1 VWEALPSP
9 ITPLCAQFRSARDR
23 LRGWGE
29 RSATFLDPT
38 ITYAEVREQTPP
50 LTRKDN
56 QKQLPHLWKPPPD
69 PEMRSHAGSSS
80 HGASVNRRLA
90 GATKELN
97 TQAENSA
104 PEGITRT
111 TNAEAAWNGESWKAA
126 ARAYHADQRAKN
138 KPPGGLVLSKSFALA
153 QLRVAFLRA
162 LLIREDI
169 RAVGLALAGD
179 LITPEQALDHLDD
192 IMQHAPES
200 CLDSHDHP
208 TALVAT
214 FDMLTKGE
222 GAS

>member
-1 VWEALPSP
+1 MTRETPS
-9 ITPLCAQFRSARDR
+9 R
-23 LRGWGE
+23 LRGWAE

-80 HGASVNRRLA
+80 HGASVNSRLA

-169 RAVGLALAGD
+169 RAFGLALAGD

-214 FDMLTKGE
+214 LDMLTKGE